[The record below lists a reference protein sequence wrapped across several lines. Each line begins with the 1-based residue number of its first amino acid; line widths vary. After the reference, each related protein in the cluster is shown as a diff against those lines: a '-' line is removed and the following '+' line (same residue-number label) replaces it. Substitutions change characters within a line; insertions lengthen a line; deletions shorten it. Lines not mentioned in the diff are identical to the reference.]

1 MSFIEERKSE
11 AGSACAGVTA
21 MRERLRSK
29 LLNSQG
35 EVQHPDTLEAGIHAG
50 TDAVES
56 SETRLAEAVDAAV
69 EVYVNR
75 DRLTAYVRV
84 TPPMHGGFDID
95 RGMLERALAA
105 ENIHYGIDH
114 QILETIVDQKPYME
128 KIAVAAGRPPETG
141 ENGEIIDLYERQKE
155 LRFKELHNGSIDFKT
170 LNLITAVEAGTVLC
184 EIRPPGP
191 GRPGKDVYGEAIAP
205 RQGKAA
211 YIPQGSNTVLSPD
224 GFLLLA
230 AETGNLVFK
239 NNKFVID
246 RVYEV
251 RGNVDN
257 SIGNIDF
264 PGDVQILGDV
274 FEGFSIKAKGNV
286 TVYGRVEGASIFS
299 ENNIILQSG
308 MNGMNKGELIAG
320 GNLTSNYLENCT
332 IRIQGDIHADSIVN
346 SNVLCNGSMF
356 VSGKRG
362 AILGGSCSV
371 HKMIEAKSIG
381 GRTNLLTT
389 IVLGVATELIAE
401 KVKIIDEIEA
411 LEKSLEYLVKSLDYL
426 ESKLKNIPLT
436 PERQKTYDAMKR
448 EKPVNLLKQGRL
460 KKRLVEI
467 NQQIDDVS
475 SSRLKCGEI
484 FPHTKITI
492 GNATM
497 TTQTLLN
504 QCMMFYSEGEV
515 KTAYY

>member
-1 MSFIEERKSE
+1 
-11 AGSACAGVTA
+11 
-21 MRERLRSK
+21 
-29 LLNSQG
+29 
-35 EVQHPDTLEAGIHAG
+35 
-50 TDAVES
+50 
-56 SETRLAEAVDAAV
+56 
-69 EVYVNR
+69 
-75 DRLTAYVRV
+75 
-84 TPPMHGGFDID
+84 
-95 RGMLERALAA
+95 MLES
-105 ENIHYGIDH
+105 
-114 QILETIVDQKPYME
+114 IVDQKPYME
-128 KIAVAAGRPPETG
+128 KIAIAAGRPPETG
-141 ENGEIIDLYERQKE
+141 ENGEVIDFYERQKE
-155 LRFKELHNGSIDFKT
+155 LTFKELHNGSIDFKT
-170 LNLITAVEAGTVLC
+170 LNLITAVEAGTILC

-191 GRPGKDVYGEAIAP
+191 GRPGKDVYGEPIAP

-211 YIPQGSNTVLSPD
+211 YIPQGSNTVVSPD
-224 GFLLLA
+224 GLLLLA

-246 RVYEV
+246 CVYEV

-299 ENNIILQSG
+299 ANSIILQSG

-371 HKMIEAKSIG
+371 HKMIEAKTIG

-401 KVKIIDEIEA
+401 KVKIVEEIEA
-411 LEKSLEYLVKSLDYL
+411 LEKSLEYLAKSLDYL
-426 ESKLKNIPLT
+426 EIKLKNIPLT
-436 PERQKTYDAMKR
+436 PDRQKTYDALKR

-460 KKRLVEI
+460 KKRLDEI
-467 NQQIDDVS
+467 NQKIDDVS
-475 SSRLKCGEI
+475 SSRLKCSEI

-492 GNATM
+492 GNATI

-504 QCMMFYSEGEV
+504 QCMMFYSEGEI